1 MEANTTNMPCNAASL
16 NWSEDDIK
24 KIEKRQE
31 FYNFLFDNYD
41 TSLIT
46 KAIMELNEEG
56 KLTLKDEIEDHKDE
70 IIEKLEKI
78 KVNNM
83 NNVKEENIERMEYQS
98 AEEDLKKCI
107 EALERILEDFNN
119 KGLYI
124 LDIKTNPI
132 ELYEGDFVLT
142 VTEIRYDGILTV
154 KKSDDPNVTIFDIH
168 DLTINDNVHKLYDV
182 IDDALKNYVEEENEN
197 EYAPVSNGDAC
208 SVSELSDCKVYS
220 NNSSEDELNDT
231 CDCGGTFER
240 CDDTAPCCDDE
251 QIPDVYDY
259 LTDDMFPEE
268 ATEKDK
274 YNKYVRKTPWT
285 EIESYNKSNK
295 KIVDEYIK
303 YFRENFPDRA
313 KGKTDI
319 EILSENDD
327 IWEKGL
333 YDNILLNSLK
343 NGDYVL
349 DTYSDDGYVKG
360 GLKGKDRH
368 DVLANFDVVID
379 CTLVGYVC
387 RPYIVFGISKQ
398 HSWMANTVDDD
409 YTREELKKISD
420 LSGPKNDEDLHWW
433 RTEGVYKY
441 REREIE
447 LYKEGHIRFEI
458 KDIGTEYRQYIRK
471 VDHKAEKHK
480 VTRDIW

>member
-1 MEANTTNMPCNAASL
+1 MEAHTTNMPCNVASH

-24 KIEKRQE
+24 
-31 FYNFLFDNYD
+31 
-41 TSLIT
+41 
-46 KAIMELNEEG
+46 
-56 KLTLKDEIEDHKDE
+56 
-70 IIEKLEKI
+70 KLEKI

-83 NNVKEENIERMEYQS
+83 DNVKEENIERMTHQNT
-98 AEEDLKKCI
+98 EEDLRKYI

-154 KKSDDPNVTIFDIH
+154 KKSDDPTVVIFDIH
-168 DLTINDNVHKLYDV
+168 DLTINDNLHKLYDV
-182 IDDALKNYVEEENEN
+182 IDDALKNYVEEENDN
-197 EYAPVSNGDAC
+197 EYVPVSNGEAC
-208 SVSELSDCKVYS
+208 SASELSDCKVYS
-220 NNSSEDELNDT
+220 TNSSEDDLNDTCAEDELNDT

-240 CDDTAPCCDDE
+240 CNDTVPCYDDE

-259 LTDDMFPEE
+259 LTDDMFPAE

-471 VDHKAEKHK
+471 VDHKVEKHK
-480 VTRDIW
+480 VTHDIW

>member
-1 MEANTTNMPCNAASL
+1 MEAHTTNMPCNVASL

-31 FYNFLFDNYD
+31 FYNFLLDNYD

-56 KLTLKDEIEDHKDE
+56 KLTLKDEIEDHKNE

-83 NNVKEENIERMEYQS
+83 DNVKEENIERMTYQNT
-98 AEEDLKKCI
+98 EEDLRKYI

-168 DLTINDNVHKLYDV
+168 DLTINDNVHKLYDA
-182 IDDALKNYVEEENEN
+182 IDDALKNYAE
-197 EYAPVSNGDAC
+197 
-208 SVSELSDCKVYS
+208 
-220 NNSSEDELNDT
+220 EDELTEDKDT
-231 CDCGGTFER
+231 SFDSITEECDFENSCDSEDLCDCGGTFER
-240 CDDTAPCCDDE
+240 CDDTAPCCNDE

-259 LTDDMFPEE
+259 LTDDMFPAE

-274 YNKYVRKTPWT
+274 YNKYVRRTPWT

-295 KIVDEYIK
+295 KIVDDYIK

-313 KGKTDI
+313 KDKTDI

-409 YTREELKKISD
+409 YAREELKKISD
-420 LSGPKNDEDLHWW
+420 LSGQKNDEDLHWW

-480 VTRDIW
+480 VTHDIW